1 MSAVAGFLPH
11 SPAKEGPFSGTGWGG
26 WGEAIADELARGL
39 NSRVGRVADAASSL
53 MRVAEPSIATLSSRG
68 AAGGNT
74 TINQNN
80 VFQGADTQVVLRE
93 AGREVLRAFN
103 EGG

>member
-1 MSAVAGFLPH
+1 
-11 SPAKEGPFSGTGWGG
+11 
-26 WGEAIADELARGL
+26 
-39 NSRVGRVADAASSL
+39 